1 MDQGC
6 GAGRD
11 QTFQGPVTYGPS
23 PEHVEQ
29 FLRPLTGQLVAKDSQ
44 IAALTDQIA
53 TMTNLLWEMAVKS
66 IAEGAAEGD
75 SRLEK
80 ALDLLNANKIR
91 EALALLEAFAEDKEA
106 RVDKDSKEAAIAYSN
121 FGMIAG
127 FVDLKLALE
136 AFEKALALDP
146 DEMPSLLMAGYI
158 QINEGDLDKAQARLE
173 RLMMLPESGDQGFY
187 QGCSTLY
194 TEVH

>member
-1 MDQGC
+1 M
-6 GAGRD
+6 
-11 QTFQGPVTYGPS
+11 TYGPS

-80 ALDLLNANKIR
+80 ALDLLNANKIH
-91 EALALLEAFAEDKEA
+91 EAVALLEAFAEDKEA
-106 RVDKDSKEAAIAYSN
+106 RGDKESKEAAIAYSN
-121 FGMIAG
+121 LGIITA
-127 FVDLKLALE
+127 FVDLKLAME

-146 DEMPSLLMAGYI
+146 DEMVSLFMAGYI
-158 QINEGDLDKAQARLE
+158 QINDGDLTRRKRGLSA
-173 RLMMLPESGDQGFY
+173 
-187 QGCSTLY
+187 C
-194 TEVH
+194 